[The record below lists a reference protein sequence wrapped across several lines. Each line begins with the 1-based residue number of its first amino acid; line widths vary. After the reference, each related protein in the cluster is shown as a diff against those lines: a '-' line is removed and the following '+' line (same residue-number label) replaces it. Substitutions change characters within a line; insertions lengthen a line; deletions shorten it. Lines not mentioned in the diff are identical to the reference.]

1 MRWFGVLAVFRDVR
15 ELREHVPVPAR
26 NSDAVEARIA
36 VVDAR
41 ITCHGFQVR
50 ACRCGD
56 GIESFNIMCSFLLI

>member
-41 ITCHGFQVR
+41 ITYHGFW
-50 ACRCGD
+50 ACECGD

>member
-41 ITCHGFQVR
+41 VTCHGFW
-50 ACRCGD
+50 AS
-56 GIESFNIMCSFLLI
+56 E